1 LTAAYSG
8 YRPDGVTAALGIHLV
23 VYCAVGACFAFGLY
37 ALLQPSRVANPG
49 VAEYKPPPGAVVRYG
64 KPFLMKGVAEPV
76 APVAPIEPEP
86 ETTGRSTPQPELKP
100 TVTAP
105 SRPHTGKRPNRDV
118 RMESPKPRAAACIPA
133 YDSSGAQT
141 RPCG

>member
-8 YRPDGVTAALGIHLV
+8 YRPDGVTAALGMHLV

-37 ALLQPSRVANPG
+37 ALLQPSRVSNSG
-49 VAEYKPPPGAVVRYG
+49 LAEYKPFPGTVVTYG
-64 KPFLMKGVAEPV
+64 KPFVMKSVAEPV
-76 APVAPIEPEP
+76 TPVAPIEPEP
-86 ETTGRSTPQPELKP
+86 ETTGRSTHEPELKP
-100 TVTAP
+100 AVPAP
-105 SRPHTGKRPNRDV
+105 SQPRTGKRPTRDV
-118 RMESPKPRAAACIPA
+118 RMESPKRRAECIPA

>member
-1 LTAAYSG
+1 MTAAYSG
-8 YRPDGVTAALGIHLV
+8 YRPDGVTAALGTHLV
-23 VYCAVGACFAFGLY
+23 VYCAVGACLAFSLY
-37 ALLQPSRVANPG
+37 ALLQPSRVSNSG
-49 VAEYKPPPGAVVRYG
+49 LAEYKPPPGAVITYD
-64 KPFLMKGVAEPV
+64 KPFLTKSVAVPI

-86 ETTGRSTPQPELKP
+86 ETTGRSTHQPELKP

-105 SRPHTGKRPNRDV
+105 SQPRTGKRPNREV
-118 RMESPKPRAAACIPA
+118 RMESPKRRAACIPA